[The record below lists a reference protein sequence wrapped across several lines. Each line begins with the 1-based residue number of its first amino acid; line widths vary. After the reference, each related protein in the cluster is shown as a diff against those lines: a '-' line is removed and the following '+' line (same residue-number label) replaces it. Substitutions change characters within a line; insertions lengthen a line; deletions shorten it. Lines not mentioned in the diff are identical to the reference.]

1 MKNIDLDKTLEAL
14 VNEAKKK
21 NCDPKLRLAYLLAR
35 LIKSNDTEYMEKLL
49 KFIENL
55 EQK

>member
-1 MKNIDLDKTLEAL
+1 MKSIDLDKTLEAL
-14 VNEAKKK
+14 VNEAKKE

-35 LIKSNDTEYMEKLL
+35 LIKSNDTEHMEKLL